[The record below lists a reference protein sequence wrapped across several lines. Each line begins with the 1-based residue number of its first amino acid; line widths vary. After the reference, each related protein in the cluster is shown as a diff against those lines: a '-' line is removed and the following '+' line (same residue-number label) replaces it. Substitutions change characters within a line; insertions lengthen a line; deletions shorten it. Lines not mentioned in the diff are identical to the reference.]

1 MTAHALASSPLA
13 ERIRH
18 QHIARAATI
27 AANIIILKA
36 MYKLYPLW
44 GSPIRM
50 IFLVLAGLA
59 AVAFA
64 FFTLAVLLPIALV
77 AGIALH
83 FFVRHRLRK
92 AQRQAA
98 HQPQRPARS
107 DVIEV
112 EYTVIERR

>member
-1 MTAHALASSPLA
+1 MAAYMPGSSSLA
-13 ERIRH
+13 EWPRH

-27 AANIIILKA
+27 AANITILKA

-50 IFLVLAGLA
+50 ILLVLAGLA
-59 AVAFA
+59 TVAFA

-83 FFVRHRLRK
+83 FYVRHRLRK
-92 AQRQAA
+92 AQRQTPR
-98 HQPQRPARS
+98 QPQRSAQG